1 MNKLPAKQIYLLMI
15 IVFGIITLS
24 IYSTYSIFTLES
36 ESSDIVSIH
45 TPSNLSISLDSY
57 EYRQV
62 TVPANSYI
70 TTDVDIYNNYDYDIC
85 YSVWYNIAT
94 KNIDSTKIKIYENTD
109 ESITTSSTLSSV
121 SNRRISLLIINDND
135 QDAKV
140 NIGLTNAE
148 NKDTCE
154 LNISSDKLLI
164 TNTIANPKIL
174 TDNIIIN
181 TKTINN
187 EEGYLTYKDIEEDI
201 LLLNESKI
209 YVSKQFTY
217 KDELFTLTDPD
228 EITIDKISDYI
239 NYYTCLDNNKCN
251 LLYNIIDTNKEED
264 NYKITKYNLLS
275 GYLSGNT
282 GLRKIN
288 NDYYF
293 YGDNPNNFIF
303 FNCDNELD
311 TNTCEL
317 WRIIGFIYDTEENK
331 YLTKIIK
338 EDYLLNDKYS
348 DNNQEWDK
356 SSLNKYFT
364 DEYKLNNNY
373 LKEISFKQE
382 NITDLTT
389 KTNDIAFYK
398 NNIKATITL
407 MNLSDYLNAS
417 ICDNREINNYKDEC
431 LKNNW
436 LNKNNQINEWT
447 TSIKYIEPYKDET
460 TEEIITHD
468 NNTIYSVGNTIE
480 DNVFSSKLNVRPA
493 VYLKSRMFLT
503 SGDGSFENPYVI
515 R

>member
-1 MNKLPAKQIYLLMI
+1 MNKLPTKQIYLLMI

-45 TPSNLSISLDSY
+45 TPSNLSILLDSY
-57 EYRQV
+57 EYQQV
-62 TVPANSYI
+62 NVPANSYI
-70 TTDVDIYNNYDYDIC
+70 TTDIDIYNNFNYDIC
-85 YSVWYNIAT
+85 YSIWYTIAT
-94 KNIDSTKIKIYENTD
+94 KNIDSSRIKIYENTN

-121 SNRRISLLIINDND
+121 SNRRINLIIINDNN
-135 QDAKV
+135 QDVKV
-140 NIGLTNAE
+140 NIGLANAE
-148 NKDTCE
+148 NKETCE
-154 LNISSDKLLI
+154 LNIESDKLII
-164 TNTIANPKIL
+164 TNTIDNPKVL
-174 TDNIIIN
+174 TDNVIN
-181 TKTINN
+181 NTQPTNN

-201 LLLNESKI
+201 ILSNEKL
-209 YVSKQFTY
+209 YVSKEFTY
-217 KDELFTLTDPD
+217 KDELFTLTDPE
-228 EITIDKISDYI
+228 EITIDKILDYK
-239 NYYTCLDNNKCN
+239 NYYTCLDSNECN
-251 LLYNIIDTNKEED
+251 LLYNIIDITREED
-264 NYKITKYNLLS
+264 SYKITKYNILS
-275 GYLSGNT
+275 GYLSGDI

-293 YGDNPNNFIF
+293 YGDNPNNFIY
-303 FNCDNELD
+303 FNCANELD

-356 SSLNKYFT
+356 SSINKYFT
-364 DEYKLNNNY
+364 DEYKLNDNY

-389 KTNDIAFYK
+389 KTNDIKLYN
-398 NNIKATITL
+398 NNIKSNITL

-417 ICDNREINNYKDEC
+417 ICENREIKNYNDEC

-447 TSIKYIEPYKDET
+447 TSIKYIEPYKDKT
-460 TEEIITHD
+460 TEEIITPD

-480 DNVFSSKLNVRPA
+480 DNAVSSKLNIRPV

>member
-36 ESSDIVSIH
+36 ESSDIVIIH

-57 EYRQV
+57 EYRQI
-62 TVPANSYI
+62 TIPANSYV
-70 TTDVDIYNNYDYDIC
+70 TTDVDIYNNFNYDIC

-94 KNIDSTKIKIYENTD
+94 KDIDSSKIKIYENTN

-121 SNRRISLLIINDND
+121 SNRRINLLIINDNN
-135 QDAKV
+135 QDTKI
-140 NIGLTNAE
+140 NIGLANAE
-148 NKDTCE
+148 NKETCE
-154 LNISSDKLLI
+154 LNIASDKLLI
-164 TNTIANPKIL
+164 TNTIDNPQIL
-174 TDNIIIN
+174 TDRIINN

-201 LLLNESKI
+201 LLSNEKI
-209 YVSKQFTY
+209 YVSQDFTY
-217 KDELFTLTDPD
+217 KDELFSLNNPE
-228 EITIDKISDYI
+228 EIAIDKISDYQ
-239 NYYTCLDNNKCN
+239 NYYTCLDNNECN
-251 LLYNIIDTNKEED
+251 ILYNIIETIKEED
-264 NYKITKYNLLS
+264 NYKLTKYNLLS
-275 GYLSGNT
+275 GYLSGNI

-293 YGDNPNNFIF
+293 YGDNPNNFIY
-303 FNCDNELD
+303 FNCLNEVD

-317 WRIIGFIYDTEENK
+317 WRIVGFIYDTEENK

-348 DNNQEWDK
+348 DNSQEWDK
-356 SSLNKYFT
+356 SAINKYFT
-364 DEYKLNNNY
+364 EEYKLNDNY

-382 NITDLTT
+382 NITDLSI
-389 KTNDIAFYK
+389 KTSDIAFYK
-398 NNIKATITL
+398 NNIKTNITL

-417 ICDNREINNYKDEC
+417 ICENREINNYKDEC

-436 LNKNNQINEWT
+436 LNRNNQVNEWT
-447 TSIKYIEPYKDET
+447 NSIMYQEPYKDET
-460 TEEIITHD
+460 TEEIITPN

-480 DNVFSSKLNVRPA
+480 DNIISSKLNIRPV

>member
-1 MNKLPAKQIYLLMI
+1 MNKLPTKQIYLLMI

-24 IYSTYSIFTLES
+24 IYSTYSIFTLER

-45 TPSNLSISLDSY
+45 TPNNLSISLDTY

-62 TVPANSYI
+62 SVPANSYI
-70 TTDVDIYNNYDYDIC
+70 TTDVDIYNNFNYDIC

-94 KNIDSTKIKIYENTD
+94 KNIDQSKIKIYENTN
-109 ESITTSSTLSSV
+109 ESITTSGTLSSV
-121 SNRRISLLIINDND
+121 SNRRINLLIINDND
-135 QDAKV
+135 SEVKV
-140 NIGLTNAE
+140 NIGLSNAE
-148 NKDTCE
+148 NKETCE
-154 LNISSDKLLI
+154 LNITSDKQLI
-164 TNTIANPKIL
+164 TNMIDNPKIL
-174 TDNIIIN
+174 TDNIINN
-181 TKTINN
+181 TKPTNN
-187 EEGYLTYKDIEEDI
+187 EEGYLTYKDVEKEI
-201 LLLNESKI
+201 LLSNDNKI
-209 YVSKQFTY
+209 YVSLEFTY
-217 KDELFTLTDPD
+217 KDELFSLKNPD
-228 EITIDKISDYI
+228 EITMDKISDYH
-239 NYYTCLDNNKCN
+239 NYYTCLENNECTI
-251 LLYNIIDTNKEED
+251 LYNIIDTTKEEN

-293 YGDNPNNFIF
+293 YGDNPNNFIY
-303 FNCDNELD
+303 FNCTNELD
-311 TNTCEL
+311 NNTCEL
-317 WRIIGFIYDTEENK
+317 WRIIGFIYDTEDNK

-348 DNNQEWDK
+348 DNSQEWDK
-356 SSLNKYFT
+356 SSIYKYFT
-364 DEYKLNNNY
+364 EEYKLNDNY

-382 NITDLTT
+382 NITDLST
-389 KTNDIAFYK
+389 KINDISLYK
-398 NNIKATITL
+398 NNIKTNITL

-417 ICDNREINNYKDEC
+417 ICENREINNYKDEC

-436 LNKNNQINEWT
+436 LNKNKEVNEWT
-447 TSIKYIEPYKDET
+447 TSLKYIEPYKDET
-460 TEEIITHD
+460 TEEIITPD

-480 DNVFSSKLNVRPA
+480 DKVISSKLNVRPV